1 MTNCKFSTIEP
12 GLQQCT
18 VCGRLARHATT
29 NVHAE
34 CRGPQPM
41 GLGDMVKAGLTTIG
55 ITQERVAAVLGSC
68 GGCEQRQETLNQ
80 WGQAIGIGLPA
91 SPNSAQ
97 SEAP

>member
-1 MTNCKFSTIEP
+1 
-12 GLQQCT
+12 
-18 VCGRLARHATT
+18 
-29 NVHAE
+29 
-34 CRGPQPM
+34 M
-41 GLGDMVKAGLTTIG
+41 GLGDMIASGLDYVGLTK
-55 ITQERVAAVLGSC
+55 ERVASVLGSC